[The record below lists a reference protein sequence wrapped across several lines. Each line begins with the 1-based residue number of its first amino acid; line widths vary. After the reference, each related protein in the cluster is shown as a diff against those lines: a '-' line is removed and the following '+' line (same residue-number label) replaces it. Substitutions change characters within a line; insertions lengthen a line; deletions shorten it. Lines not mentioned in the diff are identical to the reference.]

1 MLYLFESSNRKC
13 YYGAEPKVWYLE
25 NTIPKIFFCIAGNH
39 ITTWHQIL
47 RAFYSIDCRRPVK
60 ILSLS
65 WRYVGAGATQSPL
78 TDNERRMI
86 TSTFPVLSKA
96 RSNENSSH
104 YASELPRHLGLV
116 RQQLVGCCPTG
127 FAEMMASLHLIKVWS
142 YSVVYTSLSLWTP
155 AYWRCVGSGQEWSC

>member
-1 MLYLFESSNRKC
+1 MGRNQKLIPRKYYPEDFFLYRRKSHHDLTPDFTGFLSNRLPSSCK
-13 YYGAEPKVWYLE
+13 K
-25 NTIPKIFFCIAGNH
+25 
-39 ITTWHQIL
+39 
-47 RAFYSIDCRRPVK
+47 FYHCPDDMSALAR
-60 ILSLS
+60 
-65 WRYVGAGATQSPL
+65 TQSPL

-142 YSVVYTSLSLWTP
+142 YSVVYTSLSL
-155 AYWRCVGSGQEWSC
+155 